1 MRLARAEDP
10 GDPVALKGLLPWR
23 ETAGSRPHAGLRLLE
38 LKWRLFAD
46 PISLIFPTGAVLCH
60 VIWRA
65 TAWKRS
71 VERRSAWRECGYRRI
86 PSHGSDKMGGEDG
99 ETENYTYAIALQTD

>member
-1 MRLARAEDP
+1 MTRRSFPPDRQSFPGQRTGVPGGAEMAGRSGDMRLARAEDP

-46 PISLIFPTGAVLCH
+46 PNQPDFSNRRCFVPCDLTRQFLDM
-60 VIWRA
+60 RA
-65 TAWKRS
+65 DNL
-71 VERRSAWRECGYRRI
+71 E
-86 PSHGSDKMGGEDG
+86 
-99 ETENYTYAIALQTD
+99 